1 MNRLE
6 LFQQIKLKKSY
17 LCVGL
22 DTDIEKIPSHLLT
35 AADPIFEFNKAIID
49 ATKDYC
55 VAYKPN
61 TAFYEALGVK
71 GWESLKKTIDYIP
84 ADCLIIADAKRGDI
98 GNTSALYAK
107 AFFNE
112 LKADAVTVAP
122 YMGKDS
128 VTPFLNFENKW
139 VIVLALTSNEGAN
152 DFQTSLLEESNAP
165 LFEKVIRAVQSWG
178 NEDQIMFVVGATRAE
193 QFAHVRSLAPNNF
206 FLVPGVG
213 AQGGDLKAISKSG
226 FNQHCGL
233 LVNSSRQI
241 IYASHQEDFAS
252 KAGDEAK
259 KVQQEMEL
267 LLREN
272 NLI

>member
-1 MNRLE
+1 MNRSE
-6 LFQQIKLKKSY
+6 LFEQIKLKKSY

-35 AADPIFEFNKAIID
+35 ADDPIYEFNKAIID

-61 TAFYEALGVK
+61 LAFYEALGVK
-71 GWESLKKTIDYIP
+71 GWESLKKTIDHIP
-84 ADCLIIADAKRGDI
+84 KDCLIIADAKRGDI
-98 GNTSALYAK
+98 GNTSTLYAK

-165 LFEKVIRAVQSWG
+165 LYEKVIRSVQSWG

-213 AQGGDLKAISKSG
+213 AQGGDLKTISKAG
-226 FNQHCGL
+226 FNNQCGL

-241 IYASHQEDFAS
+241 IYAGNQEDFALR
-252 KAGDEAK
+252 AGEEAR
-259 KVQQEMEL
+259 KVQQEMEAL
-267 LLREN
+267 LSEAGLV
-272 NLI
+272 

>member
-1 MNRLE
+1 MNRSE

-84 ADCLIIADAKRGDI
+84 SDCLIIADAKRGDI

-152 DFQTSLLEESNAP
+152 DFQTSLLEESSAP

-259 KVQQEMEL
+259 KVQKEMEL
-267 LLREN
+267 LLKEN

>member
-71 GWESLKKTIDYIP
+71 GWESLKKTLDYIP
-84 ADCLIIADAKRGDI
+84 SDCLIIADAKRGDI

-213 AQGGDLKAISKSG
+213 AQGGDLNAISKSG

>member
-22 DTDIEKIPSHLLT
+22 DTDIEKIPAHLLDSN
-35 AADPIFEFNKAIID
+35 DPIFEFNKAIID

-61 TAFYEALGVK
+61 LAFYEALGIK

-84 ADCLIIADAKRGDI
+84 NECLIIADAKRGDI

-152 DFQTSLLEESNAP
+152 DFQTAMLEESNTP
-165 LFEKVIRAVQSWG
+165 LYEKVIRSVQSWG

-213 AQGGDLKAISKSG
+213 AQGGDLKAISKIG
-226 FNQHCGL
+226 FNKHCGL

-241 IYASHQEDFAS
+241 IYASGHEDFAI
-252 KAGDEAK
+252 KAGEEAM

>member
-22 DTDIEKIPSHLLT
+22 DTDIEKIPSYLLT
-35 AADPIFEFNKAIID
+35 ADDPIFEFNKAIID
-49 ATKDYC
+49 ATKEYC

-71 GWESLKKTIDYIP
+71 GWESLKKTMEYIP
-84 ADCLIIADAKRGDI
+84 KDCLIIADAKRGDI

-152 DFQTSLLEESNAP
+152 DFQTSLLEKSNTP
-165 LFEKVIRAVQSWG
+165 LYENVIRAVQSWG

-213 AQGGDLKAISKSG
+213 AQGGDLKSISKAG
-226 FNQHCGL
+226 FNSQCGL

-241 IYASHQEDFAS
+241 IYASGHEDFAE
-252 KAGDEAK
+252 KAGQEAR

-267 LLREN
+267 LLRAN

>member
-35 AADPIFEFNKAIID
+35 ADDPIYEFNKAIID
-49 ATKDYC
+49 ATKEYC

-61 TAFYEALGVK
+61 LAFYEALGIK

-84 ADCLIIADAKRGDI
+84 SDCLIIADAKRGDI

-112 LKADAVTVAP
+112 LNADAVTVAP

-152 DFQTSLLEESNAP
+152 DFQTSVLEETSAP
-165 LFEKVIRAVQSWG
+165 LYEKVIRAVQSWG

-193 QFAHVRSLAPNNF
+193 QFANVRSLAPNNF

-213 AQGGDLKAISKSG
+213 AQGGDLKAISKAG
-226 FNQHCGL
+226 FNSQCGL

-241 IYASHQEDFAS
+241 IYAGKQEDFAV
-252 KAGDEAK
+252 KAREEAR
-259 KVQQEMEL
+259 KVQHEMEEL
-267 LLREN
+267 LSEAGL
-272 NLI
+272 L

>member
-1 MNRLE
+1 MNRSE

-35 AADPIFEFNKAIID
+35 ADDPIFEFNKAIID
-49 ATKDYC
+49 ATKEYC

-61 TAFYEALGVK
+61 LAFYEALGIK

-84 ADCLIIADAKRGDI
+84 NGCLIIADAKRGDI

-152 DFQTSLLEESNAP
+152 DFQTSLLEESNVP
-165 LFEKVIRAVQSWG
+165 LYEKVICAVQSWG
-178 NEDQIMFVVGATRAE
+178 NPDQIMFVIGATRAE

-206 FLVPGVG
+206 FLVPGIG
-213 AQGGDLKAISKSG
+213 AQGGDLKAISKAG
-226 FNQHCGL
+226 FNNECGL

-241 IYASHQEDFAS
+241 IYAGNHEDFAIR
-252 KAGDEAK
+252 AREEAR
-259 KVQQEMEL
+259 KVQQEMEVL
-267 LLREN
+267 LSEAG
-272 NLI
+272 LI

>member
-1 MNRLE
+1 MNRSE
-6 LFQQIKLKKSY
+6 LFQQIQLKKSY

-35 AADPIFEFNKAIID
+35 ADDPIYEFNKAIID
-49 ATKDYC
+49 ATKEYC

-61 TAFYEALGVK
+61 LAFYEALGIK

-84 ADCLIIADAKRGDI
+84 KDCLIIADAKRGDI

-152 DFQTSLLEESNAP
+152 DFQTSLLEESKAP
-165 LFEKVIRAVQSWG
+165 LYEKVIRSVQSWG
-178 NEDQIMFVVGATRAE
+178 SEDQIMFVVGATRAE
-193 QFAHVRSLAPNNF
+193 QFSHVRSLAPNNF

-213 AQGGDLKAISKSG
+213 AQGGDLKAISKAG
-226 FNQHCGL
+226 FNNQCGL

-241 IYASHQEDFAS
+241 IYAGKDEDFAS
-252 KAGDEAK
+252 RAGEEARM
-259 KVQQEMEL
+259 VQQEMEAL
-267 LLREN
+267 LSESGL
-272 NLI
+272 L

>member
-1 MNRLE
+1 MNQEE

-22 DTDIEKIPSHLLT
+22 DTDIEKIPAHLLSFE
-35 AADPIFEFNKAIID
+35 DPIFEFNKAIID
-49 ATKDYC
+49 ATKNYC

-71 GWESLKKTIDYIP
+71 GWESLKKTIEYIP
-84 ADCLIIADAKRGDI
+84 KDCFVIADAKRGDI
-98 GNTSALYAK
+98 GNTSALYAR

-112 LKADAVTVAP
+112 LNADAVTVAP

-128 VTPFLNFENKW
+128 VAPFLNFENKW

-152 DFQTSLLEESNAP
+152 DFQTSVVTESGLP
-165 LFEKVIRAVQSWG
+165 LYEKVMRSVQTWG
-178 NEDQIMFVVGATRAE
+178 NENQLMFVVGATRAE
-193 QFAHVRSLAPNNF
+193 QFAHVRSIALDYF

-213 AQGGDLKAISKSG
+213 AQGGDLKAISKVG
-226 FNQHCGL
+226 FNKHCGL

-241 IYASHQEDFAS
+241 IYASGHEDFAI
-252 KAGDEAK
+252 KAGEEAM